1 MILAHYVGIPFALHG
16 RDRTGLDCW
25 GLVCLVYRE
34 AFGITL
40 PSFGDQYGREL
51 DAAERAHVAAIV
63 RGEAGTW
70 HPIAPGTERAGDVIV
85 FRMLGAESHLGVV
98 VNGGHFLHARPGT
111 DSCIE
116 SYRSPTWARRV
127 AGFWRL

>member
-1 MILAHYVGIPFALHG
+1 MILANYIGIPFELHG
-16 RDRTGLDCW
+16 RDRRGIDCW

-34 AFGITL
+34 AFGVEL
-40 PSFGDQYGREL
+40 PSFGDRYGREL
-51 DAAERAHVAAIV
+51 THVERAHLAAVVKGESETWSRVAA
-63 RGEAGTW
+63 GE
-70 HPIAPGTERAGDVIV
+70 EKAGDVV
-85 FRMLGAESHLGVV
+85 LFRMMASESHLGLV

-116 SYRSPTWARRV
+116 SYRSPMWSRRV